1 MQTENEHNTVIDQAV
16 KAYDQIAATLHEQAA
31 ALSDVT
37 IANLFDDNGLKLA
50 KSNLRSLKLL
60 EGQIEAKRKELKSI
74 ALEYGRAVDGRAKEL
89 FAISAPHRESL
100 EGKIKAVEDE
110 REAQRR
116 KLELE
121 RIAQLTDAGYEF
133 TGGYYRVGVKMIEP
147 SQITKLSDED
157 FELIVTTGKAE
168 RERLNTERQQAE
180 LQRQQVHQE
189 RERIE
194 AERAA
199 LAAERAELEA
209 LRRAN
214 DVAKA
219 QQAEP
224 VREPEPAASPVDEF
238 FAPPK
243 PQRPMDYERGFE
255 ACKSL
260 ALAILAQSE
269 TYKTRPQI
277 IEGINALDAHN

>member
-31 ALSDVT
+31 ALSDIT

-89 FAISAPHRESL
+89 FAISAPYRESL

-121 RIAQLTDAGYEF
+121 RIAELTDAGYEF

-224 VREPEPAASPVDEF
+224 IEPAASPVDEF

-260 ALAILAQSE
+260 ALAI
-269 TYKTRPQI
+269 
-277 IEGINALDAHN
+277 

>member
-1 MQTENEHNTVIDQAV
+1 MQIENEQKTVIDQAV
-16 KAYDQIAATLHEQAA
+16 KAYDFIAATLHDQAA

-37 IANLFDDNGLKLA
+37 IANLFDDGGLKQA

-60 EGQIEAKRKELKSI
+60 EGQIESKRKELKSI

-100 EGKIKAVEDE
+100 EAKIKTVEDE

-121 RIAQLTDAGYEF
+121 RIAELAAAGYEF

-157 FELIVTTGKAE
+157 FDHIVSQGEQERKRLI
-168 RERLNTERQQAE
+168 AE
-180 LQRQQVHQE
+180 LEALRVEQ
-189 RERIE
+189 ERIE

-199 LAAERAELEA
+199 MAAERAELEA

-214 DVAKA
+214 DEAKRVD
-219 QQAEP
+219 EP
-224 VREPEPAASPVDEF
+224 EPEPAPQPADM
-238 FAPPK
+238 FAPK
-243 PQRPMDYERGFE
+243 PTAQSLDYERGFN

-260 ALAILAQSE
+260 VLAILAESE

-277 IEGINALDAHN
+277 IQGITALDAHN

>member
-16 KAYDQIAATLHEQAA
+16 KAYDFIAATLHEQAA

-60 EGQIEAKRKELKSI
+60 DGQIEAKRKELKAI

-157 FELIVTTGKAE
+157 FGVIIYQGTVE
-168 RERLNTERQQAE
+168 RKRLFDERQQAE
-180 LQRQQVHQE
+180 SERQQVQQE

-214 DVAKA
+214 DVAKELA
-219 QQAEP
+219 Q
-224 VREPEPAASPVDEF
+224 PEPIEPAV
-238 FAPPK
+238 FAPLK

-269 TYKTRPQI
+269 RYKTRPQI
-277 IEGINALDAHN
+277 IEAITALDAHN